1 MKIHAKNEIETID
14 AGEEFGGDLRGGDV
28 VLLSGKLGAGKT
40 TFVKGIAKA
49 LQVSTRIISPT
60 FVITRT
66 HKASHNAIKQIYH
79 LDLYRIEKEE
89 ELWDIDIKN
98 MVNDESVVLIEW
110 PELSYSYL
118 EKPYYVVSINY
129 EGEGRVIEIHYEK

>member
-1 MKIHAKNEIETID
+1 MRTFAKSENETIA

-49 LQVSTRIISPT
+49 LQVPTRIISPT

-66 HKASHNAIKQIYH
+66 HRANHHAIKQIYH
-79 LDLYRIEKEE
+79 LDLYRLEKEE
-89 ELWDIDIKN
+89 ELRDIDIKN

-118 EKPYYVVSINY
+118 AKPYYVVSIDY
-129 EGEGRVIEIHYEK
+129 EGEGRVIEIRYEK